1 MGRFYIDFLWFW
13 KIRRNSP
20 SMAFT
25 ETTDPRSKTD
35 RSRANKI
42 LKNFGPFQTGR
53 SMNPDR
59 NRSRLNLRNSYG
71 LFIIFSVDQ
80 SHCCLFFCHFERN
93 SNSLNSI
100 DSDEKLWFSIIARS
114 LLREISSRCSF
125 RLCSSLQ
132 NKSDLESQKILRSR
146 VWTELRKLSI
156 HTRWKKLF
164 ATSVIRSK
172 ITYSDEIISKLVFER
187 KSEWVP
193 EN

>member
-13 KIRRNSP
+13 KIRKNFLAIDGFHWIHGP
-20 SMAFT
+20 KPIGPMPT
-25 ETTDPRSKTD
+25 KYW
-35 RSRANKI
+35 KI
-42 LKNFGPFQTGR
+42 LDLFRPDGPW
-53 SMNPDR
+53 NPDR